1 MKEYQNAN
9 GEKPVIVNL
18 PDGQNEAR
26 IYYGEAPRKL
36 DEKAPVK
43 VDISGTIH
51 APLRWLEKRVG
62 DIDQHKAH
70 ILVNRDKLAI
80 VLMINEDNPYT
91 EGRVRGQLE
100 LSNIFQQLGIN
111 NSNKQWQPEQLGNFL
126 KLNRT
131 YFPNK
136 EENREVV
143 NALKTFSAKVNQD
156 VQRES
161 KENGNR
167 ALVFRQAVDSN
178 IPSSFHLCIPI
189 FAGESNTDIDVETY
203 ASVDGA
209 DVSVN
214 LLSAGAI
221 DAVEDVR
228 NGVFNQIIDD
238 IRAIAPEIVII
249 EQ

>member
-1 MKEYQNAN
+1 MKEYQNTN

-36 DEKAPVK
+36 DEQAPVK